1 MLKTMYGK
9 IKSDRLF
16 VLLYYA
22 GLTLA
27 TAIAVS
33 GAQKQLFAG
42 RVYFADYSEHIF
54 AAALIH
60 MLVLIAAGFVIARD
74 KALAGSRVQTAGY
87 LHTLI
92 GFSVAMAH
100 VSVTQ
105 DFSAGQVMV
114 PLSAALI
121 TSILGWLFGGEIATR
136 AAAASA
142 GDVGSGFDV
151 LRSATE
157 LLAETMGKTASGIKK
172 FDHTLVDLSRH
183 LEGAKH
189 KTSHWNG
196 ALTKTVEQTRKIA
209 DTMASF
215 PRDEFREQTKFIPLH
230 LGQLNAGLN
239 GATASAVALED
250 YLKASEMLLQRL
262 EKLIEK
268 TGRDT
273 GPGTGSGA
281 QYTAH

>member
-1 MLKTMYGK
+1 MSKTMYGK
-9 IKSDRLF
+9 TNSDRLF

-33 GAQKQLFAG
+33 SAQKQLFAG

-54 AAALIH
+54 ATALVH
-60 MLVLIAAGFVIARD
+60 MLVLIVAGFVIARD
-74 KALAGSRVQTAGY
+74 KALAGSRIQTAGY

-92 GFSVAMAH
+92 GFSIAMAH
-100 VSVTQ
+100 VSITQ
-105 DFSAGQVMV
+105 NFSAAQVMV

-121 TSILGWLFGGEIATR
+121 TSILGWLFGGEIAAR

-142 GDVGSGFDV
+142 GDVGRGFDV
-151 LRSATE
+151 LRSAAE
-157 LLAETMGKTASGIKK
+157 LLAETMGKAASGVKK
-172 FDHTLVDLSRH
+172 FDHTLGDLSRH
-183 LEGAKH
+183 LEDAKH

-196 ALTKTVEQTRKIA
+196 ALTETVEQTKKVV

-215 PRDEFREQTKFIPLH
+215 PADEFREHVKVIPEH
-230 LGQLNAGLN
+230 LRQLNTGLN
-239 GATASAVALED
+239 GATASATALED

-262 EKLIEK
+262 EKLIEE

-273 GPGTGSGA
+273 GAGSGA
-281 QYTAH
+281 EYTAH